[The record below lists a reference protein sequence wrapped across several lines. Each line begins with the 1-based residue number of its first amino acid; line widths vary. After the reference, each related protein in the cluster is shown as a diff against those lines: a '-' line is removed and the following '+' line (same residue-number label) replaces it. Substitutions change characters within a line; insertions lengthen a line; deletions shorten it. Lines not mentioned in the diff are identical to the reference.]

1 MCVAVRRISLAAV
14 TFAALS
20 AFSGSAMAACESS
33 TSPQRAARARA
44 SEDAVNNILNDAAAA
59 LARGDFGDACVK
71 YRLVLSVD
79 ENNLAARL
87 GLGEGALGEGNVNA
101 ASSHFTAAAT
111 AAPDNAAAQQ
121 GLGLAKLLG
130 GDFAAAEQ
138 HLRRSVD
145 MDPTLWRSWNGLGVI
160 ADGRSD
166 WAAAD
171 VAWDAAIAA
180 APNEA
185 KLHNNRGMSLM
196 RRGEP
201 ARAVEA
207 FDTALRLDHAFTT
220 AANNR
225 RIALA
230 QSGQY
235 DAALAGVSERD
246 LPAALNNVAVAAAR
260 RGDQAVASRL
270 LAAAVTAS
278 PRYYELA
285 VRNRESLGPPAP

>member
-1 MCVAVRRISLAAV
+1 
-14 TFAALS
+14 
-20 AFSGSAMAACESS
+20 
-33 TSPQRAARARA
+33 
-44 SEDAVNNILNDAAAA
+44 
-59 LARGDFGDACVK
+59 
-71 YRLVLSVD
+71 
-79 ENNLAARL
+79 
-87 GLGEGALGEGNVNA
+87 
-101 ASSHFTAAAT
+101 
-111 AAPDNAAAQQ
+111 
-121 GLGLAKLLG
+121 
-130 GDFAAAEQ
+130 
-138 HLRRSVD
+138 
-145 MDPTLWRSWNGLGVI
+145 
-160 ADGRSD
+160 
-166 WAAAD
+166 